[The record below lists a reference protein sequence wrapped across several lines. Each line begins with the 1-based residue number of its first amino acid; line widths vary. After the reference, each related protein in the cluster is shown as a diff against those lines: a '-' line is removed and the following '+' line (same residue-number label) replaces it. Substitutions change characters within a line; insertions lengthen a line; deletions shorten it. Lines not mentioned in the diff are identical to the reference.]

1 MVQRV
6 RVSLAAAAVL
16 IAVAVF
22 AMAGCGSSS
31 DESSGSSGSS
41 GSTSSDA
48 GGRELTKVKLLVA
61 SDSGE
66 NIFYYPFGM
75 AQSLGYYRDA
85 GIDMEFVPG
94 NGGSGVVQ
102 QIVSGNS
109 DAGLTSPA
117 AILVAGSQGH
127 ELKVPFSFVYG
138 PTFDVVVTGDS
149 PVRTMADLDGK
160 TIGVSEASG
169 GEVPFVRAL
178 MKDAGIEA
186 DVVPVGFGLQAADAL
201 KNGRVQ
207 AYSSGVVDF
216 QQMKS
221 AGFDFRRISPPQ
233 VGEFPGTGITISP
246 KAWDENR
253 DMWVAFLRETA
264 RAQHYALTHPDEAL
278 EVMRRRLPDAFE
290 NPDSGKAFFDAMLD
304 ITVPPGGVEGDHYGE
319 VNVQG
324 WKDYQDFLLSGAK
337 GDDGDVLTRP
347 ADIDAIIDNSESARI
362 NDFPKTA
369 K

>member
-1 MVQRV
+1 MMQRV
-6 RVSLAAAAVL
+6 RVPLASAAAL
-16 IAVAVF
+16 IVVAILLL
-22 AMAGCGSSS
+22 AGCGSSDS
-31 DESSGSSGSS
+31 SS
-41 GSTSSDA
+41 GSTSSS
-48 GGRELTKVKLLVA
+48 GGRELTKIKLLVA

-66 NIFYYPFGM
+66 NIFYYPFGL

-109 DAGLTSPA
+109 QAGLTSPA

-127 ELKVPFSFVYG
+127 DLKVPFSYVYG
-138 PTFDVVVTGDS
+138 PTFDVIVTGDS

-178 MKDAGIEA
+178 MKEARIDA
-186 DVVPVGFGLQAADAL
+186 DVIPVGFGLQAADAL
-201 KNGRVQ
+201 KNKRVD

-221 AGFDFRRISPPQ
+221 AGFDFRRISPPE
-233 VGEFPGTGITISP
+233 VAKFPGTGITISP
-246 KAWDENR
+246 QAWDDDR
-253 DMWVAFLRETA
+253 DMWVDFLRETA
-264 RAQHYALTHPDEAL
+264 RAQHYALSNPEAAL

-290 NPDSGKAFFDAMLD
+290 DPDAGRAFFEAMLD
-304 ITVPPGGVEGDHYGE
+304 ITVPPGGVDGDHYGE
-319 VNVQG
+319 VNAQG
-324 WKDYQDFLLSGAK
+324 WADYQDFLLSGAK

-347 ADIDAIIDNSESARI
+347 ADIDSIIDNSEQARI
-362 NDFPKTA
+362 NDFPKTS